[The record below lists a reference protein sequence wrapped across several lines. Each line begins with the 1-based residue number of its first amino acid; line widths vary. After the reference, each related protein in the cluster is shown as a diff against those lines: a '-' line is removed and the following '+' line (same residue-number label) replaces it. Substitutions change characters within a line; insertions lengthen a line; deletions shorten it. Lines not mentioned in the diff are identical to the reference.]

1 MTKDSTPSQKR
12 FRKVTGI
19 LSILFAFVALSSWA
33 FSSAVGSS
41 PDDNFHLASLWCG
54 DGERS
59 GICESEPGNS
69 AKLVPK
75 LVYESANCYAYKAEQ
90 SAQCQ
95 NLDLAASNNEL
106 SFAEHANSINLY
118 PPVFYAVNSLFVTS
132 DPAVSVVTIRL
143 FNSFLAVLLFVCL
156 FLLLPK
162 HLRHLP
168 VWAIVAT
175 SVPLG
180 LFIIPS
186 TNPSSWAVISAGTL
200 LYSLLGFFQTKGIR
214 KGLLAA
220 LSIISVLVGAGAR
233 GDAGLYSVLVAIV
246 AVFVTFKKSRS
257 FVISLLLP
265 LAVVLISAYF
275 YLSTNQASLAAAG
288 LEGAADPTLT
298 TAELVITNTLR
309 MPLLWAGIFGS
320 WGLGWLD
327 TILPQT
333 VWLASLIGFVTLIL
347 FGVNRLSQRTLL
359 AAFSVAIAMWIIP
372 LYVLVKSHA
381 VVGTLVQPRYIL
393 PLAVVLA
400 GLLAYRRLGMNKR
413 IFSAVPWIA
422 ILLISIANALAL
434 HRNIRRYTTGLD
446 ATGWNL
452 DSSVEWWWNIPI
464 SPMGMWIIGSIS
476 FFAFVL
482 SLLVISPKFSM
493 GVGAIKD
500 PLVAP
505 KIFSLKQRQK

>member
-1 MTKDSTPSQKR
+1 MAKDLLLSQKR
-12 FRKVTGI
+12 FQVIFGI
-19 LSILFAFVALSSWA
+19 LSILFAFVALSSWG

-54 DGERS
+54 HGDRS
-59 GICESEPGNS
+59 GICESETENP

-95 NLDLAASNNEL
+95 NLDLAATNNEM

-118 PPVFYAVNSLFVTS
+118 PPVFYSVNSLFVTS
-132 DPAVSVVTIRL
+132 DPAVSVLTIRL
-143 FNSFLAVLLFVCL
+143 FNAFVAVVLFVCL
-156 FLLLPK
+156 FLLLPR

-175 SVPLG
+175 SVPLAM
-180 LFIIPS
+180 FIIPS

-214 KGLLAA
+214 KVLLAT
-220 LSIISVLVGAGAR
+220 LSIIAVFVGAGAR
-233 GDAGLYSVLVAIV
+233 GDAGLYSVLIAIV
-246 AVFVTFKKSRS
+246 AIFITFQKSRNY
-257 FVISLLLP
+257 VISLLLP
-265 LAVVLISAYF
+265 LSVVLISAYF

-298 TAELVITNTLR
+298 TAELILVNTVR
-309 MPLLWAGIFGS
+309 MPLLWVGIFGS

-347 FGVNRLSQRTLL
+347 FGVNRLRQRTVI
-359 AAFSVAIAMWIIP
+359 AAFSVAFAMWIIP

-381 VVGTLVQPRYIL
+381 VVGTLVQPRYLL
-393 PLAVVLA
+393 PLGVVLA
-400 GLLAYRRLGMNKR
+400 GLLAYRKLGMNTR
-413 IFSAVPWIA
+413 VFAFIPWLAV
-422 ILLISIANALAL
+422 LLISIANALAL
-434 HRNIRRYTTGLD
+434 HRNIRRYTTGVD

-452 DSSVEWWWNIPI
+452 DYSVEWWWNIPI

-482 SLLVISPKFSM
+482 SLLFISPKFSV
-493 GVGAIKD
+493 GVGAIEE
-500 PLVAP
+500 PTVSP
-505 KIFSLKQRQK
+505 KIFSSKQ